1 VGLWNMDLAYLKG
14 SGHQSGDPEC
24 QWIPGLTG
32 LGGVVE
38 QNRDCVCVGPQ
49 LGRP

>member
-1 VGLWNMDLAYLKG
+1 MPEGHRPVEWRSCVSMDPWLYR
-14 SGHQSGDPEC
+14 
-24 QWIPGLTG
+24 

-38 QNRDCVCVGPQ
+38 QNRDSVCVGPQ

>member
-1 VGLWNMDLAYLKG
+1 MGLACLKSTG
-14 SGHQSGDPEC
+14 WQSGDPVFLC
-24 QWIPGLTG
+24 IPSLAG

-38 QNRDCVCVGPQ
+38 QNGDSVCVGPQ